1 MEVDIDRLSVDTEM
15 PYKKKLNSS
24 GSEIEVE
31 FHPSESIVNQTKN
44 AVFMYEGSNSI
55 SKDIEILSKYVRIR
69 FLDKEKNRVL
79 LDKQVERGKEY
90 TINIM
95 DNEIDN
101 PGNYLKLDENGMAIG
116 FKISDG
122 EWGPDMDHKETFR
135 RVIWE
140 DTEVECEMLRF
151 IAFLRSSTSIVIN
164 DRITDISN
172 GAVGFSDYVTI
183 ESFSSFYNNVFY
195 NVNIENRTLFKYYCG
210 RRLRY
215 FSNNLTSFATYNPSS
230 NDPRVKSIPNTIFKY
245 CRNIILLTSLINV
258 SYSDITFS
266 PIMLKYLSRLKY
278 VGCLMDYDDSND
290 DFIYRET
297 SAKISLISGSIFT
310 KNPENSEIITNQD
323 IVNKCLEFIFSE
335 YMPKSVI
342 HVESIINGYNSS
354 TFNRSVYLDIKYT
367 GDKRLVPL
375 TSVKTIGVI
384 CQTLNSFDSS
394 LLKLFPNL
402 ENYRKIGYYYSKN
415 FKRFDDDAFNSLSN
429 LKSVD
434 DFRRNVALTDITFKN
449 NKNLETIIGSVVS
462 PNDVFT
468 IDVFKNNPK
477 IKNLNFLFINS
488 LSDTYIDN
496 INLVLKSFAKYCD
509 ISNIDGL
516 FKWTNFTSV
525 PDGFY
530 ELDKSKITSC
540 KEAFYLA
547 KNLTHLPELWDKSQ
561 YPNIVEYSKCFYDC
575 TAADNYDQVPE
586 GWK

>member
-1 MEVDIDRLSVDTEM
+1 MIQKCHT
-15 PYKKKLNSS
+15 KKKLNSS

-90 TINIM
+90 TISIM
-95 DNEIDN
+95 DNKIDN
-101 PGNYLKLDENGMAIG
+101 PDNYLLLDRNGMAIG

-135 RVIWE
+135 RILWE
-140 DTEVECEMLRF
+140 DTDVECEMMRF
-151 IAFLRSSTSIVIN
+151 IAFIPGYNVSADIN
-164 DRITDISN
+164 DREIDISE
-172 GAVGFSDYVTI
+172 GAVGISDDVVV
-183 ESFSSFYNNVFY
+183 SGPSLFLYNTVF
-195 NVNIENRTLFKYYCG
+195 NRVNIKNRIPFKYYCG
-210 RRLRY
+210 RSLRI
-215 FSNNLTSFATYNPSS
+215 FQRDLIDLSDDVTGSSSTSI
-230 NDPRVKSIPNTIFKY
+230 RVKSIQNTIFKY
-245 CRNIILLTSLINV
+245 CRNIILLESLV
-258 SYSDITFS
+258 HTAYSDVIFS
-266 PIMLKYLSRLKY
+266 PVMLKYLNRLKY
-278 VGCLMDYDDSND
+278 IGCLMDYDELND
-290 DFIYRET
+290 DFIYRER
-297 SAKISLISGSIFT
+297 SASTSLIRKSIFT

-323 IVNKCLEFIFSE
+323 VVNKCLEFIFSE

-342 HVESIINGYNSS
+342 HIESIINGYARKSS
-354 TFNRSVYLDIKYT
+354 NTYLDIKYT

-384 CQTLNSFDSS
+384 CQTLNSFDSN

-402 ENYRKIGYYYSKN
+402 ENYRKIGYYYSEN
-415 FKRFDDDAFNSLSN
+415 FKRFDDDAFNSLPN

-434 DFRRNVALTDITFKN
+434 DFRRNVALSDITFKN
-449 NKNLETIIGSVVS
+449 NKNLETIIGAVVS
-462 PNDVFT
+462 PNDIFT

-516 FKWTNFTSV
+516 FSRTNFTSV

-540 KEAFYLA
+540 KGAFYLA
-547 KNLTHLPELWDKSQ
+547 NNLTHLPELWDKSQ
-561 YPNIVEYSKCFYDC
+561 YPNIVEHDKCFYNC
-575 TAADNYDQVPE
+575 ISADNYDQVPE